1 MILDGVIFTAETHT
15 AGEPTRIIVGGLP
28 HIPGKTM
35 SAKTEHFRSNLDH
48 IRTALLQEPRGHQG
62 MCGAVIT
69 PPTSVDADAGV
80 IFLLAQGYG
89 TMSGHMSIGVTT
101 TLIETGM
108 VEAIEPVT
116 RLALDTAVGVVGV
129 EASVT
134 DGLVSSV
141 TLTMTPSFFVEAT
154 VLEVPGL
161 GRVPADIVFGGTFMA
176 AVKARDIGVA
186 VQRDQH
192 GEMARLGVEIMKD
205 ANERVV
211 VSHPEQPELSII
223 DEVLIYED
231 SPTPGVDVRQT
242 VVAAEGMVD
251 RSPCGTGTCAYLAAR
266 YRAGGLR
273 LGAITSHEG
282 ILGTRFSATAVA
294 ESHVGEYPAIVPAVT
309 GSAHITGFGTH
320 VLDPRDP
327 FEDGFLLD

>member
-192 GEMARLGVEIMKD
+192 GRWRGWVW
-205 ANERVV
+205 
-211 VSHPEQPELSII
+211 
-223 DEVLIYED
+223 
-231 SPTPGVDVRQT
+231 
-242 VVAAEGMVD
+242 
-251 RSPCGTGTCAYLAAR
+251 RS
-266 YRAGGLR
+266 
-273 LGAITSHEG
+273 
-282 ILGTRFSATAVA
+282 
-294 ESHVGEYPAIVPAVT
+294 
-309 GSAHITGFGTH
+309 
-320 VLDPRDP
+320 
-327 FEDGFLLD
+327 